1 MTFRMRLHLLLMGRR
16 PEMKVKNVFQTITKG
31 PDIIRENDS
40 IQEVLLKI
48 SKDLKTRSVF
58 VINEE
63 EELVGIINVR
73 DLLRVAG
80 AKHLQRDTRMVIP
93 YLTANRAT
101 DIMQPPFFVSPE
113 DEIDDA
119 LRLAV
124 THDLKDIPVV
134 ERGKIVGDLNC
145 FEILLNVNFE

>member
-1 MTFRMRLHLLLMGRR
+1 
-16 PEMKVKNVFQTITKG
+16 MKVKDVFQTITKG
-31 PDIIRENDS
+31 PDIVRESDS
-40 IQEVLLKI
+40 IQDVI
-48 SKDLKTRSVF
+48 QQVSKDLRTRSVF
-58 VINEE
+58 VVNQE

-80 AKHLQRDTRMVIP
+80 AKYLQRHTLTVIP
-93 YLTANRAT
+93 YLTAQRAA
-101 DIMQPPFFVSPE
+101 DIMQTPFSVSPK

-134 ERGKIVGDLNC
+134 EEGKIIGELNC
-145 FEILLNVNFE
+145 FEILLNVKFE

>member
-1 MTFRMRLHLLLMGRR
+1 
-16 PEMKVKNVFQTITKG
+16 MKVKDVFQTITKG
-31 PDIIRENDS
+31 PDIVRESDS
-40 IQEVLLKI
+40 IQDVI
-48 SKDLKTRSVF
+48 QQVSKDLRTRSAF
-58 VINEE
+58 VVNQE

-80 AKHLQRDTRMVIP
+80 AKYLQRHTLTVIP
-93 YLTANRAT
+93 YLTAQRAA
-101 DIMQPPFFVSPE
+101 DIMQTPFFVSPE

-134 ERGKIVGDLNC
+134 EGGKVIGDLNC
-145 FEILLNVNFE
+145 FEILLNVEFE